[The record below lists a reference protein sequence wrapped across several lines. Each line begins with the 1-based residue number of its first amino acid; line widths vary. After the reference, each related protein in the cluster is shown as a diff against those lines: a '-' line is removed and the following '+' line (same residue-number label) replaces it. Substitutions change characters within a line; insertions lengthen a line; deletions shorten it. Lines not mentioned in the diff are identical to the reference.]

1 VGQVFNVGNG
11 AEVSI
16 RDLAK
21 RVIAMTGSR
30 SPIQFVPYH
39 EVFGH
44 GFEDMSR
51 RVPDLTKIQRL
62 VGYQPTVHLD
72 EILTRV
78 IEFWTPPAVTSA
90 PVVCRPT
97 PLHALVG
104 A

>member
-44 GFEDMSR
+44 AFEDMSR

-72 EILTRV
+72 EILARV

-90 PVVCRPT
+90 PIVCRPT
-97 PLHALVG
+97 PVHALVG